1 MFLLDSILELLD
13 EKNDWC
19 NLEEIASRAK
29 STESKTKI
37 LLEYLA
43 EYGFAIVDTNNRK
56 ARINPRIHEF
66 LEEIRQVEIE
76 EST

>member
-1 MFLLDSILELLD
+1 MLDLILELLN

-19 NLEEIASRAK
+19 DLEEIASEAK
-29 STESKTKI
+29 TSESEIKA
-37 LLEYLA
+37 LLDFLA
-43 EYGFAIVDTNNRK
+43 EHGFATVDTNNRK

-66 LEEIRQVEIE
+66 LEEIKQVEIE